1 MSPQGCW
8 RPPDEGRVGPLIDFG
23 LFVFYLV
30 PGCLFARAVWFYS
43 FNLSSIL
50 CLFALSSCACC
61 LTFLL
66 IHFCVSAGSVSSF
79 CLSWLIFLLILSCI
93 FICFVSSL
101 SLSFSSFCLFC
112 FIFLLVSLLFLIV
125 LSHLSACCLSLS
137 LSLFLFLFLS
147 FFLSFFLSLAF
158 PPLRGA
164 SPGPIMARGCKPWHA
179 AGDGLALQSQIGLQG
194 HRWVTSPARQGHRRP
209 RFAG

>member
-137 LSLFLFLFLS
+137 LSLFLLLFLS
-147 FFLSFFLSLAF
+147 FFLSFFLWPSPHCGGH
-158 PPLRGA
+158 PPGPLWPGGV
-164 SPGPIMARGCKPWHA
+164 SPGMP
-179 AGDGLALQSQIGLQG
+179 QG
-194 HRWVTSPARQGHRRP
+194 TDSPCSHKLDCRVTG
-209 RFAG
+209 G